1 MGLLPVVLLYQ
12 IAWKR
17 MNKFP
22 AELADFRRFSTF
34 LGGICG
40 TYCSHLFTQL
50 SIILENTT
58 PAKLSL
64 PAKLP

>member
-1 MGLLPVVLLYQ
+1 
-12 IAWKR
+12 

-34 LGGICG
+34 LGGFCE

-50 SIILENTT
+50 SITASKSALACFSRVSQAIKTKFLMTEN
-58 PAKLSL
+58 LG
-64 PAKLP
+64 

>member
-1 MGLLPVVLLYQ
+1 
-12 IAWKR
+12 

-34 LGGICG
+34 LGGISE

-50 SIILENTT
+50 SISSADELAVKRIWAQWLVYDEKVHRRIIRGN
-58 PAKLSL
+58 LG
-64 PAKLP
+64 